1 MSPLCVQQ
9 DPGVQAVHRNGGT
22 DPATDSGLD
31 AHPGPILCTSFSCL
45 GNVFGTPY
53 EAVRIKVEVLSL
65 QAVQAELPG
74 D

>member
-1 MSPLCVQQ
+1 M
-9 DPGVQAVHRNGGT
+9 QAICSNGGT
-22 DPATDSGLD
+22 GPATDPGLD
-31 AHPGPILCTSFSCL
+31 AHPGPIPCTSFSCL

-53 EAVRIKVEVLSL
+53 EAVRLKVKVEVLSL